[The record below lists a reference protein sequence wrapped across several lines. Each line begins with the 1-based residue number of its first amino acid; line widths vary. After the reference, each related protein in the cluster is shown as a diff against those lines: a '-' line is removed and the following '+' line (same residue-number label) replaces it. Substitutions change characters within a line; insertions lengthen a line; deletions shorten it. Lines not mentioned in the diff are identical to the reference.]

1 MTADDTGRPTGEPHG
16 GQPDQRAD
24 PPSPHQDPFAP
35 VDYPGAELPP
45 PVPSGG
51 YPPPPPGPPGYP
63 PPGAFPPPPPYPGG
77 PSYGPGAPPYGHN
90 PYGADPYGPNPYDPN
105 AYGPGPFYDPYQPL
119 KPPGTNGKAIGAMV
133 SSVAGFVLC
142 LCFVPSI
149 VGIVLGVMAMNETKR
164 TGQDGRGLAL
174 AAVVI
179 GAGTIVLYLALFAF
193 GFAVDAVLPSEF
205 QDY

>member
-1 MTADDTGRPTGEPHG
+1 MTADDTGRPAGE
-16 GQPDQRAD
+16 QPGQRAD
-24 PPSPHQDPFAP
+24 PPFPHQDPFAP

-51 YPPPPPGPPGYP
+51 LFPPPPGPPGYP

-77 PSYGPGAPPYGHN
+77 PSSGPN
-90 PYGADPYGPNPYDPN
+90 PYGADPYGPNP
-105 AYGPGPFYDPYQPL
+105 YGPGPFYDPYQPL